1 MDKVFAIVG
10 AVVLGLVGL
19 LALSF
24 LLSWPVYML
33 WNGCLVGAI
42 AGVSEVSWLQAWG
55 LTALCGFLF
64 KAQIL
69 KSKQSIK
76 GNMNMINRIKEYF
89 YKFQLYGEPI
99 GWAVITCIG
108 FFLLLKNN

>member
-1 MDKVFAIVG
+1 MEKIAGIIGV
-10 AVVLGLVGL
+10 VVLGIMGL

-55 LTALCGFLF
+55 LTVLCGFLF
-64 KAQIL
+64 KSNVS
-69 KSKQSIK
+69 KS
-76 GNMNMINRIKEYF
+76 
-89 YKFQLYGEPI
+89 
-99 GWAVITCIG
+99 
-108 FFLLLKNN
+108 